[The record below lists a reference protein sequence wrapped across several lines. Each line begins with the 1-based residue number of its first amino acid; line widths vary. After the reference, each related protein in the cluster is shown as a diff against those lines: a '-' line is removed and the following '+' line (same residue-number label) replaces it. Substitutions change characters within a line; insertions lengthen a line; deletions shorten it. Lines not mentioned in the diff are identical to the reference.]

1 MATFSYPH
9 LDEVYNWL
17 KEHLNDNTAIY
28 YTIQAGNTTAAGYLG
43 DASNPNKYTLVIT
56 NVPPNRLNSLIAWLQ
71 DCMYNLQPKTWK
83 NVSQLQ
89 HYKESPS
96 VSWRKVVEG
105 APAPKSEVEKES
117 EQYQHYVET
126 HVPGLSEVRAVK
138 SKIASLIDQMISRG
152 ENKYLDYIAALKQ
165 YERWLDTGQV
175 TPAQALNAYN
185 EYLSLFRS
193 YHPVKLV
200 KPEPV
205 APEMTK
211 PVVTTV
217 FKPAKPERT
226 TAVRTEET
234 TESAVSKP
242 STTTVPEKISTTTST
257 PTTTT
262 HTPTKSILSTVTEIA
277 IPVLAVILIAH
288 AVKHV
293 AR

>member
-217 FKPAKPERT
+217 FKPETTKPERI
-226 TAVRTEET
+226 TAVRTET
-234 TESAVSKP
+234 AESAVSKP
-242 STTTVPEKISTTTST
+242 STTTEKT

-262 HTPTKSILSTVTEIA
+262 TPTTTHTKSILSTVTEIA